1 LRGGDTRT
9 EMGLRSDTVDGYAS
23 GDPGLDLRG
32 ESSGLRVRGAVEVE
46 VIDVQLGVRVGLL
59 GGVEGDL
66 DVALADYI
74 EEDVGLELAIFA
86 EDLVDDVPSV
96 AFAGVTTSNGR
107 NVVLE
112 RSSQLGGVGDGADP
126 GWELVVPKKVVWF
139 DL

>member
-1 LRGGDTRT
+1 MPSSPKISFTTSWRKRGI
-9 EMGLRSDTVDGYAS
+9 
-23 GDPGLDLRG
+23 
-32 ESSGLRVRGAVEVE
+32 SSEQAVWT
-46 VIDVQLGVRVGLL
+46 IRLPD
-59 GGVEGDL
+59 
-66 DVALADYI
+66 
-74 EEDVGLELAIFA
+74 
-86 EDLVDDVPSV
+86 PSV